1 MFAARVTHPLRPGAL
16 GAERRAF
23 DAALALWSDF
33 LARQPG
39 LESFTVLIE
48 PEGRALSAVSIWRAA
63 EDFRSAFEQPDLAEA
78 GAPLMTFFAAPSAPE
93 FPTVLH
99 HRRGG

>member
-1 MFAARVTHPLRPGAL
+1 MFAARVTHPLRPAAL
-16 GAERRAF
+16 GAERAAF

-33 LARQPG
+33 LAARPG
-39 LESFTVLIE
+39 LDSFTVLIE
-48 PEGRALSAVSIWRAA
+48 SDGATLTAVSLWRAA
-63 EDFRSAFEQPDLAEA
+63 EDFHAAFRQPDLAEA
-78 GAPLMTFFAAPSAPE
+78 GGPLMAFFAAPSAPE